1 MVAEPEAA
9 SAAAAAWP
17 PMEPVDPAWDVSA
30 TQWMLLALAATLV
43 FWMVGAY
50 NRLVGLRNAIGKAWQ
65 QVDAAL
71 KHRAAVLPPL
81 LAALREPMAAEQGA
95 LDALLAAQ
103 QRAQQAAVAVT
114 ARVVAP
120 DTTAAWV
127 QAEAELAARA
137 SRVRALLT
145 QGSELREVRDAPAVA
160 ALLAAWAQ
168 ADTELGFARRIFDT
182 AAQAYNDAIGQRPT
196 RWLLRLYRFGPAG
209 LLGG

>member
-1 MVAEPEAA
+1 MAAEPEAA

-17 PMEPVDPAWDVSA
+17 PLEPGGAAGDISS
-30 TQWMLLALAATLV
+30 TQWLLLALAATLV

-50 NRLVGLRNAIGKAWQ
+50 NRLVGLRNAIGTAWQ

-103 QRAQQAAVAVT
+103 QRAQQAAAAVS

-182 AAQAYNDAIGQRPT
+182 AAQAYNDAIGQLPT